1 MKFGVLVQDRWS
13 NRSDTLI
20 KTLKPIFERRI
31 PKSLFQKLTLPG
43 DTWQSTQPRYFL
55 ELVWDDIE
63 YNNSNIFAV
72 GSMGF
77 PGWFTIDMG
86 QDVLLSRM
94 QMFQRLLLPY
104 CRSEERRVG
113 KECV

>member
-1 MKFGVLVQDRWS
+1 M
-13 NRSDTLI
+13 
-20 KTLKPIFERRI
+20 
-31 PKSLFQKLTLPG
+31 
-43 DTWQSTQPRYFL
+43 
-55 ELVWDDIE
+55 VWDDIE

-94 QMFQRLLLPY
+94 QLFQRLLLPY
-104 CRSEERRVG
+104 CNCWARNFEIWGSHAPDDEGRWDRWLLFG
-113 KECV
+113 KFEFKKPSGLPGFELPNEVMESSRKYSTFEFHQGIP

>member
-1 MKFGVLVQDRWS
+1 M
-13 NRSDTLI
+13 
-20 KTLKPIFERRI
+20 
-31 PKSLFQKLTLPG
+31 
-43 DTWQSTQPRYFL
+43 
-55 ELVWDDIE
+55 VWDDIE

-94 QMFQRLLLPY
+94 QLFQRLLLPY
-104 CRSEERRVG
+104 CNCWARNFEIWGSNAPDDDGSWDSWMLLG
-113 KECV
+113 KLDRKSTRLNSSHYCASRMPSSA